1 MKRTFRWVSIL
12 LGSMHAL
19 NAEGVPRPTP
29 GSGGAAGQATGVVT
43 SAPLWVI
50 VVVIIAVALLLH
62 HFISRRKR

>member
-12 LGSMHAL
+12 LGSFYAL
-19 NAEGVPRPTP
+19 DAGAVPRPKP
-29 GSGGAAGQATGVVT
+29 GTGEAAGQATGAVT

-50 VVVIIAVALLLH
+50 VVVIIAVALLVH